1 MVIVSWG
8 STKGAILDSLEKITE
23 SDDTT
28 QFLYLQIKLLNPFP
42 GKLLEDMI
50 NNKMEKFKT
59 IDNTSSNIETI
70 ITIIEMNYLSQLD
83 ILIKQNT
90 NLHSDH
96 NILKYNGRPMSHTEI
111 YNSLINIMNNQ
122 SERRVVL
129 KDGV

>member
-1 MVIVSWG
+1 MEDIV
-8 STKGAILDSLEKITE
+8 
-23 SDDTT
+23 
-28 QFLYLQIKLLNPFP
+28 
-42 GKLLEDMI
+42 
-50 NNKMEKFKT
+50 NNKIEKLKP
-59 IDNTSSNIETI
+59 IDSTSSNIETI

-83 ILIKQNT
+83 VLIKQNT

-111 YNSLINIMNNQ
+111 YNSLINIINNQ